1 MMLVLTIS
9 WKFSNKLIE
18 VFSLWYRKN
27 YLRWWFFHAH
37 GQVCGSWIGQ
47 SDLILQYN
55 SALLHHFGSTNQA
68 LKIAQLNIQWL
79 YLQEEKLHSKCVAT
93 TSKASS
99 PDTSHLV
106 RSQKDCLLCLG
117 SLYFLITLIVGLLQQ
132 PEAAPGTLTRA
143 SGKGRWW
150 TRRKGPQMMLE
161 LKAWVQYIM
170 MCKRKC
176 HILDIWIL
184 A

>member
-18 VFSLWYRKN
+18 LFSLIYEKLFKMMVFS
-27 YLRWWFFHAH
+27 
-37 GQVCGSWIGQ
+37 CSWTGMWHWIRQ
-47 SDLILQYN
+47 CDLILQYN

-68 LKIAQLNIQWL
+68 LKLAEFNIQWL
-79 YLQEEKLHSKCVAT
+79 YLQEEKLHFKCVAT

-117 SLYFLITLIVGLLQQ
+117 GLYFLITLIVGLLQQ

-161 LKAWVQYIM
+161 LKAWLQYIM
-170 MCKRKC
+170 MCKQKC